1 MYHLADVIQIFTAFV
16 YFFVLLLVLFLIS
29 HIVITLMYI
38 VLVDVDEWPNKMT
51 NNENQWNSYSPT
63 RLAYL

>member
-16 YFFVLLLVLFLIS
+16 SFFVLLLVLFLIS

-38 VLVDVDEWPNKMT
+38 VLVECRRMAEQNDK
-51 NNENQWNSYSPT
+51 
-63 RLAYL
+63 